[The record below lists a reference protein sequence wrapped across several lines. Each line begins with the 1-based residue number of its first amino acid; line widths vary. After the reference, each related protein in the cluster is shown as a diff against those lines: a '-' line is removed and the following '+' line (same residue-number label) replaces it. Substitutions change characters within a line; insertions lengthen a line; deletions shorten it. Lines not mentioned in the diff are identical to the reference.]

1 MQKWLPIA
9 LIRVN
14 MMKLEPSRFSFHCTL
29 IAVLALVAG
38 IAVTVESAAHQVG
51 LRAIVADRAQS
62 TIVVLRPVPDLPAP
76 MRDAYEQF
84 DETGYPMGEI

>member
-1 MQKWLPIA
+1 
-9 LIRVN
+9 

-51 LRAIVADRAQS
+51 LHAIVAERAQS
-62 TIVVLRPVPDLPAP
+62 TIVMLRPVEMPPAP
-76 MRDAYEQF
+76 MRGVYEQF
-84 DETGYPMGEI
+84 DETGYPIGEI